1 MTGKTRQYFTVWVA
15 LQTGGVLVAVIRG
28 ANGPA
33 IEKTI
38 KLQLEHEHKAI
49 NGDVERVA
57 VRV

>member
-1 MTGKTRQYFTVWVA
+1 LYLLAVYDVVI
-15 LQTGGVLVAVIRG
+15 LQTGGVLVAVVRG

-38 KLQLEHEHKAI
+38 KLQLELEHKAV

-57 VRV
+57 VC

>member
-1 MTGKTRQYFTVWVA
+1 MPISVSMVCVG
-15 LQTGGVLVAVIRG
+15 LQTGAVLVAVVRG

-49 NGDVERVA
+49 SGDVERIPV
-57 VRV
+57 